1 MLLEPTRLL
10 ACFKLKI
17 SLEWKTV
24 LRFCVNSPHAHHI
37 LANSK
42 IMALYKNIRP
52 PWIYSPVFTTN
63 ACWTTFQS
71 TCLICFRNFW
81 NGDQSQ
87 WHFLDGVWGRVTLAE
102 MITHYFR
109 IQQLGGIIAKA
120 YAHTHKTNPHPLR
133 NFIILSC
140 SYTKFTILTWPSK
153 LSYPQRLSGFR
164 CGNAKSV
171 TLWERRYFDLYLAMR
186 SYLEPHKQYFLCIYD
201 K

>member
-1 MLLEPTRLL
+1 MSIILLV
-10 ACFKLKI
+10 A
-17 SLEWKTV
+17 
-24 LRFCVNSPHAHHI
+24 RFCVNLPHAHHI

-52 PWIYSPVFTTN
+52 PWIYSPVFTTH

-81 NGDQSQ
+81 NGDQSH

-171 TLWERRYFDLYLAMR
+171 TLCERRYFDLYLAMR

>member
-1 MLLEPTRLL
+1 MYIILLV
-10 ACFKLKI
+10 A
-17 SLEWKTV
+17 
-24 LRFCVNSPHAHHI
+24 RFCVNSPHAHHI

-87 WHFLDGVWGRVTLAE
+87 WHFLDGVWRRVTLAE

-120 YAHTHKTNPHPLR
+120 YAHTH
-133 NFIILSC
+133 
-140 SYTKFTILTWPSK
+140 
-153 LSYPQRLSGFR
+153 PQIHIPFETSSF
-164 CGNAKSV
+164 
-171 TLWERRYFDLYLAMR
+171 YLAAIPNLLSWR
-186 SYLEPHKQYFLCIYD
+186 GLQSFLTRNGCLVSGVATRRALRYEKDDILIFILPWGHT
-201 K
+201 